1 MTSVLHRITQLVSVV
16 CLGLL
21 LAAPDGLAQ
30 TTGKSGDTKTTAAP
44 GAATQKSPATTVLD
58 LNTASKADLMML
70 PGIGEAYAQK
80 IINGRPYTRKDD
92 LVNKKIV
99 PSATYAKIKDLVI
112 AKQVDKASPKS

>member
-1 MTSVLHRITQLVSVV
+1 MTSPLHRIAQLVAVA
-16 CLGLL
+16 CFGLL
-21 LAAPDGLAQ
+21 LVAPDGLAQ
-30 TTGKSGDTKTTAAP
+30 ATAKSGDTKTTPAA
-44 GAATQKSPATTVLD
+44 GGATQKSPATKELD

>member
-44 GAATQKSPATTVLD
+44 GGATQKSPATTVLD